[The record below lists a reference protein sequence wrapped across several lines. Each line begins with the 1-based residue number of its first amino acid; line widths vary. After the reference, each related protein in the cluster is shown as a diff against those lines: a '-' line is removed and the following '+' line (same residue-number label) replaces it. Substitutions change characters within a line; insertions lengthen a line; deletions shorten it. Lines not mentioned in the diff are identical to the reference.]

1 MMIMNDEDESL
12 GVCDF
17 GWMNQG
23 SYEKMVDDEL
33 ELWESKVMESVFDVR
48 VFLSVCDDDSGFI
61 WENGGGFG

>member
-1 MMIMNDEDESL
+1 MMTMNDEDESL

-23 SYEKMVDDEL
+23 SYEKMVDEL
-33 ELWESKVMESVFDVR
+33 ESKFMESVFDVR